1 MILNPELF
9 ILPQSEI
16 KQFGQE
22 NLTYGS
28 LTKKGLNTIVMN
40 MQKYITTNIYG
51 FDLGCGD
58 GELIYNIEQLLPD
71 SNWYGVEISEHRIS
85 LQTKNVNI
93 WQGDMLFEN
102 FRPYNVLHA
111 DNLCLDEITLDKLE
125 EKIER
130 EFTGL
135 YITYKY
141 PENIKFL
148 KKATYLDTI
157 LTETTWMMHPIHLFF
172 LS

>member
-1 MILNPELF
+1 MILNPALF
-9 ILPQSEI
+9 KLPYSEI
-16 KQFGQE
+16 KQYGE
-22 NLTYGS
+22 VTLTYGS
-28 LTKKGLNTIVMN
+28 LTNKGLNAIIKC
-40 MQKYITTNIYG
+40 MQKYINTNIYG

-58 GELIYNIEQLLPD
+58 GELIYNLEQILPD

-85 LQTKNVNI
+85 LQTKSVNI
-93 WQGDMLFEN
+93 WQGDMLLEN

-111 DNLCLDEITLDKLE
+111 DNLCLDSVTLDKLE
-125 EKIER
+125 EKIIR

-148 KKATYLDTI
+148 KKAIFLEDL
-157 LTETTWMMHPIHLFF
+157 LTEATWGMHNIYFF
-172 LS
+172 KI